1 MPGHHVAADSQD
13 ARLAAVAAAAAA
25 AFSEAEYHQVRT
37 ADVAALIDLEGGD
50 GRSAKGRRS
59 AVWLYGTVRSRRAL
73 VALAALHAWEEFRAG
88 QSDAAVPPDPS
99 TLEEAHATVADALL
113 TVARFHR
120 AARFLLRQVELGLGD
135 IATSE
140 KRAESADQAP
150 ASWPA
155 SAWGRVAAEGY
166 AGRFGAYADHL
177 APRLLAAARAVC
189 PMPAAQAAEQAA
201 TLSDLAFRAL
211 CGDPDGPIDLIAE
224 GLAAYWTERDLVRVA
239 GRWTRELAAAEKAVD
254 GALRWSGDVRAEV
267 AAQGFLTRV
276 LLDSG
281 ALYERCARE
290 EARRIRMLTAGGAP
304 VPVPEPVSE
313 PVSAAA
319 GSPGETVGSGL
330 DQARHA
336 AGAGPGDATGSGS
349 DSDSGTGSDSDSGS
363 GTSSGTGSG
372 SEIADLQTLCDAA
385 SRRGL
390 ALQRFGDLAGA
401 EAAHRQARSVAE
413 IGLVPLG
420 ADEVASYAARSD
432 HNLAEVALERRSPVA
447 ESLAERALAVRQN
460 LARGGSSASWRRLSL
475 TMELQV
481 RVVGLGGGAVAAV
494 QRAGALL
501 ADRIASAGGPD
512 NAGVAAARVVLGE
525 ALTRCGHPLEARHH
539 LEIARLLHME
549 RLAPFS
555 YAVYRGALHLARACL
570 ALDDPA
576 SALRILPDGDA
587 LAWFAL
593 RGSARLAARLGV
605 ARAVALGRSG
615 HRDEADAELD
625 IVFRLDAA
633 AAIADGWAAGDP
645 LFLAAQRC
653 RAELLR
659 LDGQTAAASVLA
671 TRVLAAERDI
681 DAGRFSAA
689 TAATL
694 RDLAR
699 CADADRAVDLARS
712 HYESLHSEVGTAL
725 DPAHATVS
733 SAQLDQ
739 ARRLYAVGDLTGA
752 GQLVSALVD
761 RSPLGHGRPVLQE
774 GHPVLSAARD
784 LAAQMGLAARTAD
797 DDWDEG

>member
-25 AFSEAEYHQVRT
+25 AFSGAEYHQVRT

-88 QSDAAVPPDPS
+88 QSDAVVPPEPS
-99 TLEEAHATVADALL
+99 TLEEAHAAVADALL

-150 ASWPA
+150 VSWPG

-166 AGRFGAYADHL
+166 AGRFGVYADHL

-189 PMPAAQAAEQAA
+189 PMTAAQAAEQAV

-224 GLAAYWTERDLVRVA
+224 GLAAYWAERDLVRVA
-239 GRWTRELAAAEKAVD
+239 GRWARELAAAEKAVD
-254 GALRWSGDVRAEV
+254 GAVRWSGDVRAEL

-290 EARRIRMLTAGGAP
+290 EARRIKMLSAAGAP
-304 VPVPEPVSE
+304 MPE
-313 PVSAAA
+313 AT
-319 GSPGETVGSGL
+319 GLPGET
-330 DQARHA
+330 A
-336 AGAGPGDATGSGS
+336 
-349 DSDSGTGSDSDSGS
+349 
-363 GTSSGTGSG
+363 G
-372 SEIADLQTLCDAA
+372 SELARQAGGDVADLQTLCDAA

-401 EAAHRQARSVAE
+401 ETAHRQARSVAE
-413 IGLVPLG
+413 IGLAPLG
-420 ADEVASYAARSD
+420 ADEVASYVARSD
-432 HNLAEVALERRSPVA
+432 HNLAEIALERRSRVA
-447 ESLAERALAVRQN
+447 ESLAGRALAVRQD

-494 QRAGALL
+494 QCADALL

-539 LEIARLLHME
+539 LEIARLLHRE

-555 YAVYRGALHLARACL
+555 YAVHRDALHLARACL

-576 SALRILPDGDA
+576 GALRILPDTDA
-587 LAWFAL
+587 LSWFAV

-615 HRDEADAELD
+615 RLDEADAELD
-625 IVFRLDAA
+625 IVLRLDAA
-633 AAIADGWAAGDP
+633 GVGVGVGVGVGAGAMADGWAAGDP

-653 RAELLR
+653 RAEILR
-659 LDGQTAAASVLA
+659 RGGQLAAATDLA
-671 TRVLAAERDI
+671 ARVLAAERDL

-699 CADADRAVDLARS
+699 CADADRAVDLARD
-712 HYESLHSEVGTAL
+712 HYESLHREVGTVL
-725 DPAHATVS
+725 DPAHAAVS
-733 SAQLDQ
+733 SARLDQ
-739 ARRLYAVGDLTGA
+739 ARRLYAAGDLTGA
-752 GQLVSALVD
+752 GHLVSALVD

-774 GHPVLSAARD
+774 GHPVLGAARD
-784 LAAQMGLAARTAD
+784 LAAQMGLAAQTSD
-797 DDWDEG
+797 DDWDES

>member
-88 QSDAAVPPDPS
+88 QSDAAVPPEPT
-99 TLEEAHATVADALL
+99 TLEEAHAAVADALL

-140 KRAESADQAP
+140 KRAESGDQAP
-150 ASWPA
+150 VSWPG

-166 AGRFGAYADHL
+166 AGRFGVYADHL
-177 APRLLAAARAVC
+177 GPRLLAAARAVC
-189 PMPAAQAAEQAA
+189 PMTAAQAAEQAV

-224 GLAAYWTERDLVRVA
+224 GLAAYWAERDLVRVA

-254 GALRWSGDVRAEV
+254 GAVRWSGDVRAEL

-290 EARRIRMLTAGGAP
+290 EARRIKMLSAAGAP
-304 VPVPEPVSE
+304 VPAPEA
-313 PVSAAA
+313 AAA
-319 GSPGETVGSGL
+319 GSAGETTGSE
-330 DQARHA
+330 QARNA
-336 AGAGPGDATGSGS
+336 AGNTGGIGSIGDTGGSRDTSGI
-349 DSDSGTGSDSDSGS
+349 G
-363 GTSSGTGSG
+363 
-372 SEIADLQTLCDAA
+372 IVADLQTLCDAA

-413 IGLVPLG
+413 IGLAPLG
-420 ADEVASYAARSD
+420 ADEVASYVARSD
-432 HNLAEVALERRSPVA
+432 HNLAEIALERRSPVA
-447 ESLAERALAVRQN
+447 ESLDERALAVRQN

-494 QRAGALL
+494 RCADALL
-501 ADRIASAGGPD
+501 DDRIASAGGPD

-539 LEIARLLHME
+539 LEIARLLHLE

-555 YAVYRGALHLARACL
+555 YAVHRGALHLARACL

-576 SALRILPDGDA
+576 GALRILPDGDA
-587 LAWFAL
+587 LAWFAV

-615 HRDEADAELD
+615 RLDEADAELD
-625 IVFRLDAA
+625 VVLRLDAVGDGA
-633 AAIADGWAAGDP
+633 GAGVLADGWAASDP

-653 RAELLR
+653 RAEILR
-659 LDGQTAAASVLA
+659 RGGQIAAATDLA
-671 TRVLAAERDI
+671 ARVLTAERDI

-712 HYESLHSEVGTAL
+712 HYETLHREVGTAL

-739 ARRLYAVGDLTGA
+739 ARRLYAAGDLTGA
-752 GQLVSALVD
+752 GELVSVLVD

-774 GHPVLSAARD
+774 GHPVLGAARD
-784 LAAQMGLAARTAD
+784 LAAQMGLAAPTAD